1 MAEPAPDPRP
11 GARAAKALRIR
22 YAVLGVVLAALW
34 VGHAGEPA
42 WEHALRTVLVLLT
55 IRPLLRMTVKSRLR
69 RARSQA
75 STSRYVA
82 WLIAFRLAVVGA
94 ALGASWLIGDLLD
107 PAHRHG
113 GVHALVVRLL
123 VLALTI
129 PLQLRFERRYRGRG
143 LGGEAEFSLSWGR
156 FVSAKVALVL
166 VALGVEVLLQRWLG
180 AGADPVVAAGLLVAV
195 AGIGPWA
202 HRRYLVRASP
212 RDQGARSPGPRAGA
226 ASPDA
231 EEGTAPRDPREETA
245 WRGPPVETAPRDPRE
260 ETASHDA
267 REETASAPT

>member
-1 MAEPAPDPRP
+1 
-11 GARAAKALRIR
+11 
-22 YAVLGVVLAALW
+22 VVVGVVLAGLW
-34 VGHAGEPA
+34 AGHPGEPA

-55 IRPLLRMTVKSRLR
+55 IRPLLRMTVKYRLR
-69 RARSQA
+69 QASSQA

-94 ALGASWLIGDLLD
+94 ALGVSWLIGDLLD

-129 PLQLRFERRYRGRG
+129 PLQLRFARDYRGRG
-143 LGGEAEFSLSWGR
+143 LGGGAGFGLSWGR

-180 AGADPVVAAGLLVAV
+180 GDADLVVAAGLLVTV
-195 AGIGPWA
+195 AGLGPWA
-202 HRRYLVRASP
+202 HRRYFVRASP
-212 RDQGARSPGPRAGA
+212 LGEHAARPER
-226 ASPDA
+226 
-231 EEGTAPRDPREETA
+231 
-245 WRGPPVETAPRDPRE
+245 
-260 ETASHDA
+260 ETAS
-267 REETASAPT
+267 TPG